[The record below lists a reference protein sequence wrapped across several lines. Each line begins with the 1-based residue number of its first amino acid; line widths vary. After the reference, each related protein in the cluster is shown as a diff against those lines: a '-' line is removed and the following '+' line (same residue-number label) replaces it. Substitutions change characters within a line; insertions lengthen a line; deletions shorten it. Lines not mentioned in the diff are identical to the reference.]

1 MLKHC
6 VFIDFKDEVSESEQF
21 KVFKELAN
29 LQDEIKGLVTFEFGN
44 NLDFE
49 QKSIDFNSGFIASF
63 DSYDSLNEYNNNSN
77 HIALGNQLVSMAKG
91 GYKGI
96 IVFDI
101 ET

>member
-6 VFIDFKDEVSESEQF
+6 VFIDFRDEDQELEQH
-21 KVFKELAN
+21 KVFKELAS
-29 LQDEIKGLVTFEFGN
+29 LQDEIKGLVKFEFGN

-63 DSYDSLNEYNNNSN
+63 DSYDSLIEYNNNSN
-77 HIALGNQLVSMAKG
+77 HVALGKKLVSMTNG

>member
-6 VFIDFKDEVSESEQF
+6 VFIDFKDEVRESEQF

-63 DSYDSLNEYNNNSN
+63 DSYDSLHEYNNNSN
-77 HIALGNQLVSMAKG
+77 HIALGNQLVSMANG